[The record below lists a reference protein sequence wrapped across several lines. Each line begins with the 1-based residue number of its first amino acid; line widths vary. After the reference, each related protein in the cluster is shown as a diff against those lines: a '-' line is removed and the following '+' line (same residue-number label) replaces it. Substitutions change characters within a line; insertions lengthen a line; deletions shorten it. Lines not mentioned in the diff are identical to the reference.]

1 MRWIG
6 RGMNRFLGILMLLFA
21 TAATSVEEELS
32 LEDALEGFDAGVEGE
47 LSVEGALEGFDEEL
61 PNLAATAIIDE
72 PDEQEVASL
81 RGHWV
86 SGGSWNISGESP
98 TSDRLTRLS
107 TKLWLEA
114 EQNLGEGWKFHGEGF
129 LRYDL
134 AHEINGRDH
143 YTDGVLDTY
152 EHDEE
157 IGELWLQG
165 GVTPDLDLKV
175 GRQIVVWGQSDHLR
189 VNDVINPIDL
199 REPGL
204 VDIETLRRPVGM
216 VRGDYYHGPWRWSA
230 LLIPENRPNLS
241 APCGSEYSLAGVA
254 TQASCDADAVPSD
267 LPGDGIGDAEF
278 ALSAM
283 GRFSG
288 WDLSLYGGRLNYNTP
303 YKDGTGSS
311 NIMRNARVNHLGG
324 AVNIA
329 EGSWLWKG
337 EVALID
343 GLRYFN
349 TGSSEKSRVD
359 LLLGGEYRGFADT
372 TLSFEILRRHIN
384 SHDASLTSATD
395 YVDENSWQSVVAYT
409 QDLQNDTL
417 HLNGV
422 LLRNG
427 SGLDEGGYL
436 RLSAQYD
443 IDDAWSASGG
453 GIWYDAAKYPP
464 NWGDNDRLFVEIRRD
479 F

>member
-1 MRWIG
+1 MPRC
-6 RGMNRFLGILMLLFA
+6 FLLALLIA
-21 TAATSVEEELS
+21 TAATTVTAAEEELS
-32 LEDALEGFDAGVEGE
+32 LEDALEGFDVGVEEE

-61 PNLAATAIIDE
+61 LQPTVVEVVDEAIE
-72 PDEQEVASL
+72 EESTSL

-86 SGGSWNISGESP
+86 TGSSWNISGESP

-114 EQNLGEGWKFHGEGF
+114 EQDLGEGWKFHGEGF
-129 LRYDL
+129 LRYDF
-134 AHEINGRDH
+134 AYEINGRDQ
-143 YTDGVLDTY
+143 YTDSVLDTY
-152 EHDEE
+152 ESDEE

-165 GVTPDLDLKV
+165 SLTPNLDLKV
-175 GRQIVVWGQSDHLR
+175 GRQILVWGQSDHLR
-189 VNDVINPIDL
+189 VNDVINPADL

-216 VRGDYYHGPWRWSA
+216 VKGDYYRGPWRWSL
-230 LLIPENRPNLS
+230 LLIPENRPNLT

-254 TQASCDADAVPSD
+254 TQASCDADAVPVDSLSD
-267 LPGDGIGDAEF
+267 GFSDAEI

-288 WDLSLYGGRLNYNTP
+288 WDLSLYGGRLNNNTP
-303 YKDGTGSS
+303 YKDRTGSTE
-311 NIMRNARVNHLGG
+311 IMRNARVNHLG
-324 AVNIA
+324 AALNIA
-329 EGSWLWKG
+329 AGSWLWKG

-349 TGSSEKSRVD
+349 AGSSEKSRLD
-359 LLLGGEYRGFADT
+359 LLVGGEYRGIADT
-372 TLSFEILRRHIN
+372 TLSFEVLRRHIN
-384 SHDASLTSATD
+384 SYDTALAAATD
-395 YVDENSWQSVVAYT
+395 YVDENSWQSVFAYT

-417 HLNGV
+417 HLKGV

-443 IDDAWSASGG
+443 LDDAWSATGG
-453 GIWYDAAKYPP
+453 GIWYDAARYPP
-464 NWGDNDRLFVEIRRD
+464 NWGDNDRLFVEVRRD